1 MSTTVTTTMPATI
14 RPGDVPAEVDVVVIG
29 AGHNSLA
36 CAAYLASAGLEVLVL
51 EAEAQPGGNTRTE
64 QLTLPGYANDS
75 CSSAHVVIQNNP
87 LIRDDELGL
96 VSKYGLTYLKT
107 DPAVVMPQED
117 GEVLVI
123 HRDLSGTVDEIARW
137 SSADA
142 RAFEAMIVEWRDQL
156 APVHGRW
163 NSLSPLGDG
172 DAANRYRELHAVS
185 AWDVVHK
192 TFEHPVVR
200 AFALWMGMANIQDPR
215 KPGTGYL
222 PAALTAGRIA
232 HGWTTPVG
240 GSQALPNALIRLI
253 KDHGGHVACS
263 APVVSV
269 LADSSGARGVRIAN
283 GQEVR
288 ARRAV
293 VAGGHLAAL
302 GKMLEGT
309 EETADL
315 RKARENWR
323 PGLSVAAVHAA
334 LRSDLAFGPA
344 GISAAAAGFATP
356 EGIVAHLDRFGEGD
370 YYTSDPWLLIVN
382 QTAVDPSRGPGD
394 GGGTFKILTIAPWEL
409 SGDRKWA
416 DVKDEYGAAVVDF
429 VGRRCVGLS
438 RDDILFM
445 RTESPLDVA
454 AHNPQNLL
462 GSCHG
467 GEFSS
472 EEDGIA
478 PGWRR
483 FDTDVPGLFLTGST
497 SHPGGSVSGWP
508 GRNTAR
514 VVLQAVGIDPARVMG
529 GR

>member
-1 MSTTVTTTMPATI
+1 MSTTVATTAPTTI
-14 RPGDVPAEVDVVVIG
+14 RPEDVPAEVDVVLIG

-36 CAAYLASAGLEVLVL
+36 CAGYLARAGLEVLVL

-87 LIRDDELGL
+87 LIKDDELDL
-96 VSKYGLTYLKT
+96 VSKYGLAYLRT
-107 DPAVVMPQED
+107 DPAVVMPQQD
-117 GEVLVI
+117 GELLVI

-142 RAFEAMIVEWRDQL
+142 RAFEAMIVEWRDHL
-156 APVHGRW
+156 APVHRRW

-172 DAANRYRELHAVS
+172 DAANRYRELHAIS
-185 AWDVVHK
+185 AWDVVHE

-232 HGWTTPVG
+232 HGWTTPAG

-253 KDHGGHVACS
+253 NDHGGRVACS

-269 LADSSGARGVRIAN
+269 LAGSSGARGVRIAN
-283 GQEVR
+283 DREVR

-293 VAGGHLAAL
+293 VAGGHLAVL

-309 EETADL
+309 AETADL
-315 RKARENWR
+315 RKARETWR
-323 PGLSVAAVHAA
+323 PGLSVAAIHAA
-334 LRSDLAFGPA
+334 LRSNLAFGAA
-344 GISAAAAGFATP
+344 GIASAAAGFATP
-356 EGIVAHLDRFGEGD
+356 EGIAAHLDRFREGD
-370 YYTSDPWLLIVN
+370 YYVSDPWLLVVN
-382 QTAVDPSRGPGD
+382 QTAVDASRGPGD
-394 GGGTFKILTIAPWEL
+394 GGATFKILTIAPWEL
-409 SGDRKWA
+409 SGGRKWA
-416 DVKDEYGAAVVDF
+416 DVKDEYGAAVVD
-429 VGRRCVGLS
+429 VVRRRCAGLS
-438 RDDILFM
+438 EDDILFM
-445 RTESPLDVA
+445 RTDSPLDVA

-467 GEFSS
+467 GEFWS
-472 EEDGIA
+472 EDGIE

-497 SHPGGSVSGWP
+497 SHPGGSVSAWP
-508 GRNTAR
+508 GRNAAR
-514 VVLQAVGIDPARVMG
+514 AVLQSLGIDPARVMG
-529 GR
+529 DR